1 MTMGD
6 ISVYGTWVTTLRK
19 WAADPTTRLDG
30 LPVLA
35 NDTFTP
41 DTYRRFTE
49 HLMQALGRHGERWR
63 DQLQAGFERA
73 AGRPHELA
81 RELVDLRTHLA
92 RRVELA
98 THPALPDGI
107 RDALERAVRSD
118 IDRCQRELE
127 EAVRRQSAA
136 ARVDNA
142 GVEATLRVV
151 RDNPMTGVFGLQ
163 IGAGGRRAAAR
174 VLPDQIVAGPPAPP
188 RRGHR
193 RVVPIA
199 DSPIDV
205 E

>member
-1 MTMGD
+1 MTAVD
-6 ISVYGTWVTTLRK
+6 TSIYGTWVVTLRR
-19 WAADPTTRLDG
+19 WAGDPTTPLDR

-49 HLMQALGRHGERWR
+49 HLTRALDRHGERW
-63 DQLQAGFERA
+63 QELLQTGFARA

-81 RELVDLRTHLA
+81 RELVDLRAHLA

-107 RDALERAVRSD
+107 RDALERALRSD
-118 IDRCQRELE
+118 VERCQRELE
-127 EAVRRQSAA
+127 EQVRRQNAA

-142 GVEATLRVV
+142 AVDATLRVV
-151 RDNPMTGVFGLQ
+151 RDNPLTGVFALRVATSGERAQARALPEPAGT
-163 IGAGGRRAAAR
+163 GALVTCRRT
-174 VLPDQIVAGPPAPP
+174 Q
-188 RRGHR
+188 R
-193 RVVPIA
+193 RVV
-199 DSPIDV
+199 SPTAEI